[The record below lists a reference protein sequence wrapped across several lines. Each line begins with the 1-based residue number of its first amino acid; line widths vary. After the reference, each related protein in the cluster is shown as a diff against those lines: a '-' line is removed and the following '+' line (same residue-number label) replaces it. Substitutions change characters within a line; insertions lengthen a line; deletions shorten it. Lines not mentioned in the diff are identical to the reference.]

1 MQTAHL
7 VQIAEIKAFHLK
19 DDESTQLADHEKS
32 NDQDHYTDDVSALKG
47 IPLFSLVLFLFGGRF
62 FGFIRF
68 CHSDPP
74 LQAAEPLPLGNLG
87 SLRRSLCELSTL
99 LQLLTLLRLTL
110 LWLQIKYFYREP

>member
-74 LQAAEPLPLGNLG
+74 LRIDKYLLGNRG
-87 SLRRSLCELSTL
+87 FYMLRIKTVISFTVST
-99 LQLLTLLRLTL
+99 
-110 LWLQIKYFYREP
+110 